1 MTFFFFSFCSIDEE
15 EDEETREAMRN
26 LVLLVASLTFCGHTQ
41 LKLSTA
47 ATSTTLY
54 QLESF
59 EIPEPQ
65 NKGSTVRNVLAF
77 QVLQSVFL
85 KSKSEYLDGNV
96 LDAVST
102 IFTAD
107 NANYFLLENLNFL
120 PQVSFLFSTLH
131 LLSKTLFH
139 YYSVPKR

>member
-1 MTFFFFSFCSIDEE
+1 MVFSLNFSMNID

-26 LVLLVASLTFCGHTQ
+26 LVLLVASLTFCGHIQ
-41 LKLSTA
+41 LKMSSV
-47 ATSTTLY
+47 ATSTSLY

-120 PQVSFLFSTLH
+120 PQVDNRTH
-131 LLSKTLFH
+131 FH
-139 YYSVPKR
+139 FTHFYYVW

>member
-1 MTFFFFSFCSIDEE
+1 
-15 EDEETREAMRN
+15 MRN

-102 IFTAD
+102 IFTAG
-107 NANYFLLENLNFL
+107 LL
-120 PQVSFLFSTLH
+120 
-131 LLSKTLFH
+131 LLLK
-139 YYSVPKR
+139 